1 MSAHSNHTKYCLR
14 LAIMSTNVDRFLGFV
29 SGISASVL
37 IGFIFYLT
45 IMDGAVSAYSLVLAV
60 ASFLTLLLV
69 YGVPINRIELT
80 DRFTIEFEVRNG
92 DE

>member
-14 LAIMSTNVDRFLGFV
+14 FAIMSTNVDRFLGFV